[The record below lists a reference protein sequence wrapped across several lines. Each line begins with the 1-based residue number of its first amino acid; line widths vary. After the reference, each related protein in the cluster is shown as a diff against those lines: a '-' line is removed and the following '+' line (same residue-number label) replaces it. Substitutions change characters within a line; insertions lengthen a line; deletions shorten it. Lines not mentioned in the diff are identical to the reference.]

1 MAPRYDPPGRNGNNK
16 DGAGGVI
23 GAISRFWTHS
33 YAPDYLGFAGLLT
46 AYLLINFLVEPFH
59 RLFFINDLRI
69 SFPHAEVERV
79 PVWLNFVYALFVP
92 LGVLLFWNAVVA
104 RASFHKQHSAVLGLA
119 ISLVLAS
126 FLTDVVKNTV
136 GRPRPDLVA
145 RCKPAAGTAPNVLV
159 SIDVCTETAHHTL
172 HDGWRSFPSG
182 HSSFSFAGL
191 GYLAFFLAG
200 QLRVFRDRRDLGRA
214 LLCLAPLLGAALI
227 AISRCQDYRHDVYD
241 VCVGSALGFLVAW
254 FAYRRYWPRLS
265 SRDCDEP
272 YPTPGSDLDERDREG
287 WRRVRDEEEGGGAA
301 AGPILGRS
309 AGFGKPSIISLLE
322 QLYDIRR
329 GQILASGIE
338 ITDIDL
344 YEYRKQ
350 LSPVAQEPTLFQGTL
365 RQNILLGVDPKSVA
379 DEQLRAVSRD
389 ASNPD
394 FIASLPDGYD
404 PQIGSQGISLSGSE
418 GRGHRQS
425 RFRERETRA
434 GRLREGCGP
443 AHNGC
448 GCAPARHG
456 TECGHR
462 PSGPPVR
469 V

>member
-1 MAPRYDPPGRNGNNK
+1 MAPRYDQPGRNGDK
-16 DGAGGVI
+16 HGAGGVI

-59 RLFFINDLRI
+59 RLFFINDLHI

-104 RASFHKQHSAVLGLA
+104 RASFHKQHSAMLGLA

-126 FLTDVVKNTV
+126 FLTDIVKNTV

-145 RCKPAAGTAPNVLV
+145 RCKPAAGTAPDVLV
-159 SIDVCTETAHHTL
+159 GIDVCTETDHHTL

-309 AGFGKPSIISLLE
+309 AG
-322 QLYDIRR
+322 
-329 GQILASGIE
+329 
-338 ITDIDL
+338 
-344 YEYRKQ
+344 YEYEMTA
-350 LSPVAQEPTLFQGTL
+350 L
-365 RQNILLGVDPKSVA
+365 
-379 DEQLRAVSRD
+379 
-389 ASNPD
+389 
-394 FIASLPDGYD
+394 
-404 PQIGSQGISLSGSE
+404 
-418 GRGHRQS
+418 
-425 RFRERETRA
+425 TR
-434 GRLREGCGP
+434 
-443 AHNGC
+443 
-448 GCAPARHG
+448 
-456 TECGHR
+456 TTD
-462 PSGPPVR
+462 
-469 V
+469 

>member
-1 MAPRYDPPGRNGNNK
+1 MTLLPR
-16 DGAGGVI
+16 
-23 GAISRFWTHS
+23 SQHS

-59 RLFFINDLRI
+59 RLFSINDLRI

-145 RCKPAAGTAPNVLV
+145 RCKPAAGTAPGVLV
-159 SIDVCTETAHHTL
+159 GIDVCTETEHHTL

-254 FAYRRYWPRLS
+254 FAYRRYWPSLS
-265 SRDCDEP
+265 GRDCDEP
-272 YPTPGSDLDERDREG
+272 YPTPGSDLDEHDREG

-309 AGFGKPSIISLLE
+309 AGIELIKMLYFNTPPAMSPSLE
-322 QLYDIRR
+322 
-329 GQILASGIE
+329 ASTSQSERAIVGS
-338 ITDIDL
+338 
-344 YEYRKQ
+344 R
-350 LSPVAQEPTLFQGTL
+350 AEPLFQGTL
-365 RQNILLGVDPKSVA
+365 RENNLLGVDPEYVA
-379 DEQLRAVSRD
+379 DEQLRAVCRD
-389 ASNPD
+389 ASIRD
-394 FIASLPDGYD
+394 FIACLPDGYNT
-404 PQIGSQGISLSGSE
+404 QIGKQEHLFVRRVGAACSLNPKARNSRGPPFE
-418 GRGHRQS
+418 KAAGGR
-425 RFRERETRA
+425 TMVA
-434 GRLREGCGP
+434 V
-443 AHNGC
+443 A
-448 GCAPARHG
+448 APASPQLRMR
-456 TECGHR
+456 T
-462 PSGPPVR
+462 SFSDWVR
-469 V
+469 VRRSGREAMPGLLNKPASIGP